1 MYCGLLCLKVHCRIF
16 FLIFILIVLCETSS
30 MIPISVCSASRWR
43 SYEGTKLQKDQLCVG
58 VSGFSVAAMLK
69 RRDVIVGSGMFAQ
82 VWRRVGQATD

>member
-1 MYCGLLCLKVHCRIF
+1 
-16 FLIFILIVLCETSS
+16 
-30 MIPISVCSASRWR
+30 MIPISVCSASRWG
-43 SYEGTKLQKDQLCVG
+43 SYEGAELQKDQLCVG